1 VSLKKDFTQRADV
14 NANSEITLQLAIP
27 ASLPRDRPA
36 YLHGLPITSCSRQ
49 ISPLTTN
56 LHAYAL
62 YHDMTFSDINVENL
76 EVITT
81 RRLRLHRPMEQDA
94 DAMFERYASDA
105 TVTKFLGWPTH
116 ESVEDTRQFLQT
128 YSNVLWNKHKVGPY
142 LISDLE
148 SGMLLGSLHWIGFF
162 K

>member
-1 VSLKKDFTQRADV
+1 
-14 NANSEITLQLAIP
+14 
-27 ASLPRDRPA
+27 
-36 YLHGLPITSCSRQ
+36 
-49 ISPLTTN
+49 
-56 LHAYAL
+56 
-62 YHDMTFSDINVENL
+62 
-76 EVITT
+76 
-81 RRLRLHRPMEQDA
+81 MEQDA

-116 ESVEDTRQFLQT
+116 ESVKDTRQFLQT

>member
-1 VSLKKDFTQRADV
+1 
-14 NANSEITLQLAIP
+14 
-27 ASLPRDRPA
+27 
-36 YLHGLPITSCSRQ
+36 
-49 ISPLTTN
+49 
-56 LHAYAL
+56 
-62 YHDMTFSDINVENL
+62 MTFSDINVENL